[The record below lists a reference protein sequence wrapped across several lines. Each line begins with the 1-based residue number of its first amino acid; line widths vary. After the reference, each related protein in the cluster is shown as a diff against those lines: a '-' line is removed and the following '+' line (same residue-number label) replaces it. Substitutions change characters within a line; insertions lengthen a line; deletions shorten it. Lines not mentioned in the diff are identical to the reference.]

1 MSALLFNVIYA
12 NAMYKNIYLKGI
24 YLGRKNKIKRAYFI
38 KASSTF
44 R

>member
-12 NAMYKNIYLKGI
+12 NAMYKNESIKGI
-24 YLGRKNKIKRAYFI
+24 FLGRKNKIKRAYFI
-38 KASSTF
+38 KASCTF